1 MCWKPQLSTLQA
13 RKQERT
19 GNREVNTEKSLD
31 LLILPTETQNTV
43 YRKVMINCNDLLF

>member
-1 MCWKPQLSTLQA
+1 MLQA

-19 GNREVNTEKSLD
+19 GNREGNTENSLD
-31 LLILPTETQNTV
+31 LLILPAETQNTV